1 MNQNNPYLTG
11 EVFIHEEFFSIGLQ
25 FLLDEIII
33 FQVVLIVILAFLIVF
48 ISLKN
53 LLLFLPKVMMLK
65 FLQVF
70 LVSLIQ
76 NHFTWWQLCVYE
88 SLNYFLMLFEDLER
102 IIQVNQ
108 VVFFKKQNQRQAN
121 LIIFFQLFV
130 SLQVEVVVQVLERY
144 SGPSEIIFL
153 LIFLFVKLQKLI
165 HLIHHLLFDL

>member
-76 NHFTWWQLCVYE
+76 NHFTSWQLCVYE

-165 HLIHHLLFDL
+165 HLIHPLLFDL